1 MEEMLKIEN
10 LSKKFSGRT
19 ILNQIS
25 LEAYGGE
32 VFGFLGPNG
41 AGKTTTIKIITGLL
55 DADSGEVRINGFD
68 VRKQFEKAMG
78 SIGAIVENPELY
90 GHLTGLQNLRQFRR
104 LRSGVTEERIME
116 AVHFVGLENRI
127 KDKVKRYSL
136 GMKQRLGV
144 AQAILHRPKLLVLDE
159 PTNGLDPAGIKEL
172 RDIIKKLAHEEGVAV
187 FVSSHMLSEMEMMCD
202 RVGIISEGRLVD
214 VKPIKE
220 LMEQAAGGSGTVYR
234 FTVNPVEE
242 ALKMIAAMEI
252 PAENILEA
260 NGQYFD
266 LKVDGP
272 EAVTAINARLAAA
285 GIGIMG
291 VAPLEKRL
299 EDIFMEITGGG
310 GNQIA

>member
-1 MEEMLKIEN
+1 MEALLQIKN
-10 LSKKFSGRT
+10 LTKKFNGRV
-19 ILNQIS
+19 ILDNIS
-25 LEAYGGE
+25 IEAYAGE

-55 DADSGEVRINGFD
+55 DADSGDVIINGFN
-68 VRKQFEKAMG
+68 VRRQFEKALTH
-78 SIGAIVENPELY
+78 IGAIVENPELY
-90 GHLTGLQNLRQFRR
+90 GYMNGLQNLRQFGR
-104 LRSGVTEERIME
+104 LRDGITEERILE
-116 AVHFVGLENRI
+116 AARFVGLENRL

-172 RDIIKKLAHEEGVAV
+172 RDVLKKLAHEEGAAV

-202 RVGIISEGRLVD
+202 RVGIISQGRLLD

-220 LMEQAAGGSGTVYR
+220 LTARAGGSGTMYR
-234 FTVNPVEE
+234 FTVTPVEE
-242 ALKMIAAMEI
+242 ALKTIASMGI
-252 PAENILEA
+252 PAENILES
-260 NGQYFD
+260 NEQYFD
-266 LKVDGP
+266 LMVNQT
-272 EAVTAINARLAAA
+272 ETVTAINAGLASA
-285 GIGIMG
+285 GIGILG

-299 EDIFMEITGGG
+299 EDIFMEVTGGG